1 MQHVSVTASSSTLD
15 SNHYECFIEF
25 DRWLSLN
32 VLIYV
37 VEGVR
42 YSVTWQRQEPLYCS
56 IR

>member
-1 MQHVSVTASSSTLD
+1 MFFYIHIMFT
-15 SNHYECFIEF
+15 EF
-25 DRWLSLN
+25 DEWLRFN
-32 VLIYV
+32 VLILV